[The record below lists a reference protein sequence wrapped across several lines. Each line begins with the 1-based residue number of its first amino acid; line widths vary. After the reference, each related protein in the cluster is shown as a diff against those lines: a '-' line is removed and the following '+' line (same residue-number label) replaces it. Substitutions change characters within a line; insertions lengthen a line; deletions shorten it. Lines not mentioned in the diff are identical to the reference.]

1 MKCQFQAHSDMINT
15 LEMCERNERVLVI
28 SASSDC
34 SVAMY
39 DVLGNMI
46 GIFGQ
51 VRLLLSHC
59 HIVVVIICEMTNVNI
74 SIPIELKSLL
84 PLDEMFLL
92 ICEKNSLTLQNIAVS
107 ILPSELNCNEIGI
120 VNVNIDFIWNL
131 SYVNQ
136 NGKNKSHKL

>member
-1 MKCQFQAHSDMINT
+1 MTYFQYFDSVSAMKCQFQAHSDMINT

-51 VRLLLSHC
+51 VRLVLSYC
-59 HIVVVIICEMTNVNI
+59 PIVVVIIC
-74 SIPIELKSLL
+74 
-84 PLDEMFLL
+84 
-92 ICEKNSLTLQNIAVS
+92 
-107 ILPSELNCNEIGI
+107 
-120 VNVNIDFIWNL
+120 
-131 SYVNQ
+131 
-136 NGKNKSHKL
+136 

>member
-51 VRLLLSHC
+51 VRLVLF
-59 HIVVVIICEMTNVNI
+59 NNI
-74 SIPIELKSLL
+74 EYLTFFSL
-84 PLDEMFLL
+84 FLFL
-92 ICEKNSLTLQNIAVS
+92 
-107 ILPSELNCNEIGI
+107 
-120 VNVNIDFIWNL
+120 
-131 SYVNQ
+131 
-136 NGKNKSHKL
+136 

>member
-1 MKCQFQAHSDMINT
+1 MTYFDYVSAMKCQFQAHSDMINT

-51 VRLLLSHC
+51 VRLVLSHFP
-59 HIVVVIICEMTNVNI
+59 IVVVIIC
-74 SIPIELKSLL
+74 
-84 PLDEMFLL
+84 
-92 ICEKNSLTLQNIAVS
+92 
-107 ILPSELNCNEIGI
+107 
-120 VNVNIDFIWNL
+120 
-131 SYVNQ
+131 
-136 NGKNKSHKL
+136 